1 MADAAAAAVTR
12 LVDLAS
18 PIGRLGA
25 DEILDRFVSWSSGRG
40 LVPYPAQEEAFLE
53 LLAGKHVVLATP
65 TGSGKSLVATLLHF
79 KAMCEGRRSFYTS
92 PVKALVSE
100 KFFALCADFGPENVG
115 MLTGDASINSAAPII
130 CCTAEVLAN
139 MALRQG
145 PALDAP
151 YVVMDEFH
159 FYSDPQR
166 GVAWQV
172 PLLVLPGTTFLLMSA
187 TLGDTRE
194 IRLDLARRSGR
205 EVTLVASDERP
216 VPLDFAYCETPLHE
230 TVEGLLESGRAPI
243 YVVSFTQREAA
254 ELAQALTS
262 LNVATRPERVKLGL
276 AIGDFA
282 FDTAYGK
289 ELSRIVRA
297 GIGIHHAG
305 LLPKYRL
312 LVEQLAQQGLLK
324 VISGTDTLGVG
335 VNIPI
340 RTVLF
345 TKLAKFDGRRVGALS
360 VREFRQISGRAGRK
374 GFDERGSVVCQA
386 PEHVIE
392 NKRMRA
398 RANKPGGKKRKA
410 EVTKKPPPGFV
421 GWNEESFRRL
431 IERPPEPL
439 LSRFRVTHGML
450 LLVLRQA
457 EDDADPRRG
466 YREVA
471 ALVARSHESD
481 ARKRRIL
488 RESAQLFRG
497 LRAADIVR
505 VERDPGTR
513 RRRVRVAD
521 DLQWDFSL
529 HHALSLYVVEALSY
543 VEARDEA
550 FAHELLSLVEAVLE
564 DPRAILWKQMDR
576 IKSELFAQLKADGV
590 PYEERIRRLDEVQ
603 PRAPSR
609 TFIEET
615 FDLFARRHPWV
626 RHQDVNPKSIA
637 REMYE
642 GYYSFDHYVRFY
654 GLQRMEGLLLR
665 YVSQVYNTFVQT
677 VPEGARTEAVDDAI
691 AYFRAMLERVDS
703 SLVDEWESLIN
714 PASSRAEAAPAAA
727 TAARVYDLARDER
740 ALRARARAEL
750 HRLVRALAD
759 RDWEEAAACVR
770 PDPEEPWT
778 PKRFERALADFFAQH
793 EEIVFTPASRS
804 AEWTRIVADGPRR
817 WHVTQVLVDPADDN
831 DWFISGEIDLAAE
844 TEPVGPLLRLS
855 QIGT

>member
-1 MADAAAAAVTR
+1 MAEPAAASR

-18 PIGRLGA
+18 PIGRLSPG
-25 DEILDRFVSWSSGRG
+25 EILDRFVAWSSARG

-65 TGSGKSLVATLLHF
+65 TGSGKSLVAALLHF

-100 KFFALCADFGPENVG
+100 KFFALCADFGAENVG

-145 PALDAP
+145 AALDAP
-151 YVVMDEFH
+151 YVVSDEFH

-172 PLLVLPGTTFLLMSA
+172 PLLVLPNTTFLLMSA

-194 IRLDLARRSGR
+194 IRRDLERRSRR
-205 EVTLVASDERP
+205 EVALVASDERP
-216 VPLDFAYCETPLHE
+216 VPLDFAWCETPLHE
-230 TVEGLLESGRAPI
+230 TVEGLLEAGKAPI

-262 LNVATRPERVKLGL
+262 LKVATRPERQKLGE

-289 ELSRIVRA
+289 EMARIVRA

-345 TKLAKFDGRRVGALS
+345 TKLAKFDGRKVGALS
-360 VREFRQISGRAGRK
+360 VREFRQISGRAGRR
-374 GFDERGSVVCQA
+374 GFDVRGSVVCQA

-398 RANKPGGKKRKA
+398 RASQPGGKKRKH

-421 GWNEESFRRL
+421 GWNEETFRRL
-431 IERPPEPL
+431 IERQPEPL
-439 LSRFRVTHGML
+439 VSRFRVSHGML
-450 LLVLRQA
+450 ILVLRHA
-457 EDDADPRRG
+457 EDNDDARRG
-466 YREVA
+466 YRDVA
-471 ALVARSHESD
+471 ALIGESHESD
-481 ARKRRIL
+481 ARKRHLL

-505 VERDPGTR
+505 LERERGR
-513 RRRVRVAD
+513 AGRRVRLAD

-529 HHALSLYVVEALSY
+529 HHALSLYVVEAISY
-543 VEARDEA
+543 IEEREQAY
-550 FAHELLSLVEAVLE
+550 AHELLSIVEAVLE
-564 DPRAILWKQMDR
+564 DPRALLFRQVDR
-576 IKSELFAQLKADGV
+576 VKSELFARLKADGV
-590 PYEERIRRLDEVQ
+590 PYEERMRRLDEVE
-603 PRAPSR
+603 PPAPSR
-609 TFIEET
+609 AFIEQT
-615 FDLFARRHPWV
+615 FELFARRHPWV
-626 RHQDVNPKSIA
+626 RHQDVHPKSIA

-665 YVSQVYNTFVQT
+665 YVSQVYGTIVQT
-677 VPEGARTEAVDDAI
+677 VPEGARTEAVLDAI

-703 SLVDEWESLIN
+703 SLVDEWESLVA
-714 PASSRAEAAPAAA
+714 PASARGAEPEPAP
-727 TAARVYDLARDER
+727 TPARVYDLARDER

-750 HRLVRALAD
+750 HRLVRALAE
-759 RDWEEAAACVR
+759 RDWEEAVACVR
-770 PDPEEPWT
+770 PDPDDPWT
-778 PKRFERALADFFAQH
+778 PQRFERALADFFAQH
-793 EEIVFTPASRS
+793 DQIVFTPASRS
-804 AEWTRIVADGPRR
+804 AEWTRIEADGPRR
-817 WHVTQVLVDPADDN
+817 FTVTQVLVDPADDN
-831 DWFISGEIDLAAE
+831 DWFIAGEIDLAAE

-855 QIGT
+855 RIGT

>member
-1 MADAAAAAVTR
+1 MAEFADAAR

-18 PIGRLGA
+18 PIGRLSA
-25 DEILDRFVSWSSGRG
+25 EEILDRFVSWSSARG

-115 MLTGDASINSAAPII
+115 MLTGDASINSAAPIV

-145 PALDAP
+145 GALDAP
-151 YVVMDEFH
+151 YAVMDEFH

-194 IRLDLARRSGR
+194 IRRDLESRSGR
-205 EVTLVASDERP
+205 AVALVASDDRP

-230 TVEGLLESGRAPI
+230 TVETLLEAGKAPV

-262 LNVATRPERVKLGL
+262 LNVASRPERVKIGEAL
-276 AIGDFA
+276 GDFA

-360 VREFRQISGRAGRK
+360 AREFRQIGGRAGRK
-374 GFDERGSVVCQA
+374 GFDVRGSVVCQA

-392 NKRMRA
+392 NKRLRA
-398 RANKPGGKKRKA
+398 RASKPGGKKRKH
-410 EVTKKPPPGFV
+410 EVTRKPPPGFV
-421 GWNEESFRRL
+421 GWNEETFQRL
-431 IERPPEPL
+431 IDRSPEPL
-439 LSRFRVTHGML
+439 VSRFRVTHGML
-450 LLVLRQA
+450 ILLLRQA

-466 YREVA
+466 WRSVA
-471 ALVARSHESD
+471 ELIGRSHEAD

-488 RESAQLFRG
+488 REAAQLFRG
-497 LRAADIVR
+497 LRSADIVR
-505 VERDPGTR
+505 VERDAASG
-513 RRRVRVAD
+513 RRRVRVAE

-529 HHALSLYVVEALSY
+529 HHALSLYVVEAISY
-543 VEARDEA
+543 IEARDEE

-564 DPRAILWKQMDR
+564 DPRAILFKQMDR
-576 IKSELFAQLKADGV
+576 VKSELIAQWKADGV

-603 PRAPSR
+603 PVVPSR
-609 TFIEET
+609 AFIEET

-626 RHQDVNPKSIA
+626 RHQDVHPKSIA

-654 GLQRMEGLLLR
+654 GLQRIEGLLLR
-665 YVSQVYNTFVQT
+665 YVSQVYGTIVQT
-677 VPEGARTEAVDDAI
+677 VPEGARTEAVHDVI

-703 SLVDEWESLIN
+703 SLVDEWESLID
-714 PASSRAEAAPAAA
+714 PASRSTEPAPAA
-727 TAARVYDLARDER
+727 TPARVYDLARDDR

-770 PDPEEPWT
+770 PDPDDPWT
-778 PKRFERALADFFAQH
+778 AKRFERELGDFFALH
-793 EEIVFTPASRS
+793 DEIVFTQAARS

-817 WHVTQVLVDPADDN
+817 WTVTQVLLDPAEDN
-831 DWFISGEIDLAAE
+831 DWFIAGEIDLGAE

-855 QIGT
+855 RIGT

>member
-1 MADAAAAAVTR
+1 VAEPADAVR

-18 PIGRLGA
+18 PIGRLSA
-25 DEILDRFVSWSSGRG
+25 DEILDRFVTWSSDRG

-100 KFFALCADFGPENVG
+100 KFFALCADFGAENVG
-115 MLTGDASINSAAPII
+115 MLTGDASINSAAPIV

-145 PALDAP
+145 IALDAP

-194 IRLDLARRSGR
+194 IRRDLEARSGR
-205 EVTLVASDERP
+205 AVALVASDERP

-230 TVEGLLESGRAPI
+230 TVEALLEAGKGPV

-262 LNVATRPERVKLGL
+262 LNVATRPERVKLGEAL
-276 AIGDFA
+276 GDFA

-392 NKRMRA
+392 NKRMRQ
-398 RANKPGGKKRKA
+398 RASKPGGKKRKH

-421 GWNEESFRRL
+421 GWNEETFRRL
-431 IERPPEPL
+431 IERSPEPL
-439 LSRFRVTHGML
+439 VSRFRVTHGML
-450 LLVLRQA
+450 ILLLRQA
-457 EDDADPRRG
+457 EDEADPRRG
-466 YREVA
+466 WRSVA
-471 ALVARSHESD
+471 ELIARSHESD
-481 ARKRRIL
+481 ARKHRIL
-488 RESAQLFRG
+488 REAAQLFRG

-505 VERDPGTR
+505 VERDAGTG

-529 HHALSLYVVEALSY
+529 HHALSLYVVEAISY
-543 VEARDEA
+543 IEARDEE

-564 DPRAILWKQMDR
+564 DPRAILWKQLDR
-576 IKSELFAQLKADGV
+576 IKSELFAQLKAEGV

-603 PRAPSR
+603 PLAPSR
-609 TFIEET
+609 AFIEET

-626 RHQDVNPKSIA
+626 RHQDVHPKSIA

-654 GLQRMEGLLLR
+654 GLQRIEGLLLR
-665 YVSQVYNTFVQT
+665 YVSQVYGTIVQT
-677 VPEGARTEAVDDAI
+677 VPEGARTEAVHDVI
-691 AYFRAMLERVDS
+691 AYFRTMLERVDS
-703 SLVDEWESLIN
+703 SLVDEWESLIG
-714 PASSRAEAAPAAA
+714 PGARSAEPAPAA
-727 TAARVYDLARDER
+727 TPARVYDLARDER

-759 RDWEEAAACVR
+759 RDFEEAAACVR
-770 PDPEEPWT
+770 RDPEDPWT
-778 PKRFERALADFFAQH
+778 AKRFEQALAEFFVQH

-804 AEWTRIVADGPRR
+804 AEWTRIAADGPRR
-817 WHVTQVLVDPADDN
+817 WTVTQVLVDPADDN
-831 DWFISGEIDLAAE
+831 DWFIAGEIDLLAE

-855 QIGT
+855 RIGT

>member
-1 MADAAAAAVTR
+1 MAEGDASPR

-18 PIGRLGA
+18 PIGRLEA
-25 DEILDRFVSWSSGRG
+25 DEVLDRFVSWSSERG

-53 LLAGKHVVLATP
+53 ILAGKHVVLSTP
-65 TGSGKSLVATLLHF
+65 TGSGKSLVATLFHF

-100 KFFALCADFGPENVG
+100 KFFALCQDFGPENVG
-115 MLTGDASINSAAPII
+115 MLTGDASINSAAPIV
-130 CCTAEVLAN
+130 CCTVEVLAN

-145 PALDAP
+145 TDLDVP

-172 PLLVLPGTTFLLMSA
+172 PLLVMPRATFLLMSA
-187 TLGDTRE
+187 TLGDTTE
-194 IRLDLARRSGR
+194 IRRDLEQRSGR
-205 EVTLVASDERP
+205 PVALVSSSERP

-230 TVEGLLESGRAPI
+230 TVEELIEAGKAPI

-262 LNVATRPERVKLGL
+262 LNVASRPERVRIGEAL
-276 AIGDFA
+276 GDFA

-312 LVEQLAQQGLLK
+312 LVEQLAQRGLLK

-360 VREFRQISGRAGRK
+360 VREFRQIGGRAGRK

-392 NKRMRA
+392 NRRLRERA
-398 RANKPGGKKRKA
+398 TKSGGKKRKR
-410 EVTKKPPPGFV
+410 EVTRKPPPGFV
-421 GWNEESFRRL
+421 GWNEETFERL
-431 IERPPEPL
+431 IERSPEPL
-439 LSRFRVTHGML
+439 VSRFRVTHGMIVL
-450 LLVLRQA
+450 LLRRA
-457 EDDADPRRG
+457 EDDPDPRGGWRA
-466 YREVA
+466 VA
-471 ALVARSHESD
+471 DLIARSHESD
-481 ARKRRIL
+481 PRKRRIL
-488 RESAQLFRG
+488 REAAQLFRG

-505 VERDPGTR
+505 VERDPTTG
-513 RRRVRVAD
+513 RRRVRVAE

-529 HHALSLYVVEALSY
+529 HHALSLYVVEAISY
-543 VEARDEA
+543 IEARDAA
-550 FAHELLSLVEAVLE
+550 FANEVLSLVEAVLE
-564 DPRAILWKQMDR
+564 DPRAILFRQLDR
-576 IKSELFAQLKADGV
+576 IKSELMVQLKAEGV

-603 PRAPSR
+603 PLAPSR
-609 TFIEET
+609 AFIEQT
-615 FDLFARRHPWV
+615 FDFFARKHPWV
-626 RHQDVNPKSIA
+626 RHQDVHPKSIA

-642 GYYSFDHYVRFY
+642 GYFSFDHYVRFY
-654 GLQRMEGLLLR
+654 GLQRIEGLLLR
-665 YVSQVYNTFVQT
+665 YVSQVYGTIVQT
-677 VPEGARTEAVDDAI
+677 VPEGAKTEAVHDVI
-691 AYFRAMLERVDS
+691 AYFRTMLERVDS
-703 SLVDEWESLIN
+703 SLVDEWESLMHPGARRTGAT
-714 PASSRAEAAPAAA
+714 PAPVP
-727 TAARVYDLARDER
+727 TRVYDLARDER

-750 HRLVRALAD
+750 HRLVRALAE
-759 RDWEEAAACVR
+759 RDWAEAAASVHAD
-770 PDPEEPWT
+770 PDDPWT
-778 PKRFERALADFFAQH
+778 PERFERALAPYFAQH
-793 EEIVFTPASRS
+793 GELLFTHAARH
-804 AEWTRIVADGPRR
+804 AEWTRIESDGPRR
-817 WHVTQVLVDPADDN
+817 WTVTQVLLDPSDAN
-831 DWFISGEIDLAAE
+831 DWFIAGEIDLARE

-855 QIGT
+855 AIGT

>member
-1 MADAAAAAVTR
+1 MTEAPKTPR
-12 LVDLAS
+12 LVDLTS

-25 DEILDRFVSWSSGRG
+25 DEILDRFVGWSSARG
-40 LVPYPAQEEAFLE
+40 LVPYAAQEEAFLE
-53 LLAGKHVVLATP
+53 LLGGKHVVLATP

-100 KFFALCADFGPENVG
+100 KFFALCADFGPENIG

-145 PALDAP
+145 TALDVP

-159 FYSDPQR
+159 FYSDAQR

-194 IRLDLARRSGR
+194 IRRDLEARSGR
-205 EVTLVASDERP
+205 AVALIASDERP
-216 VPLDFAYCETPLHE
+216 VPLDFAWCDTPLHE
-230 TVEGLLESGRAPI
+230 TVEALIEAGKAPV

-262 LNVATRPERVKLGL
+262 LQIASRPERVKIGEAL
-276 AIGDFA
+276 GDFA
-282 FDTAYGK
+282 FDSAYGK

-360 VREFRQISGRAGRK
+360 VREFRQIGGRAGRK
-374 GFDERGSVVCQA
+374 GFDDRGSVVCQA

-392 NKRMRA
+392 NKRMRE
-398 RANKPGGKKRKA
+398 RSSKPGGKKRKSQ
-410 EVTKKPPPGFV
+410 VTRKPPPGFV
-421 GWNEESFRRL
+421 GWNEETFARL
-431 IERPPEPL
+431 IERSPEPL
-439 LSRFRVTHGML
+439 VSRFRVSHGML
-450 LLVLRQA
+450 LLLLRQA
-457 EDDADPRRG
+457 EADPDPRRG
-466 YREVA
+466 WRAVA
-471 ALVARSHESD
+471 ELVGRSHEND

-488 RESAQLFRG
+488 REAAQLFRG

-505 VERDPGTR
+505 VERDAATG

-529 HHALSLYVVEALSY
+529 HHVLSLYVVEAISY
-543 VEARDEA
+543 IEARDEA
-550 FAHELLSLVEAVLE
+550 FAHEVLSLVEAVIE
-564 DPRAILWKQMDR
+564 DPRAILLRQLDR
-576 IKSELFAQLKADGV
+576 IKSELFAQLKAEGV
-590 PYEERIRRLDEVQ
+590 PYEERIRRLDDVQ
-603 PRAPSR
+603 PLAPSR
-609 TFIEET
+609 AFIEQT
-615 FDLFARRHPWV
+615 FDFFARRHPWV
-626 RHQDVNPKSIA
+626 RHQDVHPKSIA

-642 GYYSFDHYVRFY
+642 GYFSFDHYVRFY

-665 YVSQVYNTFVQT
+665 YLSQVYGTIVQT
-677 VPEGARTEAVDDAI
+677 VPEGAKTEAVHDLI
-691 AYFRAMLERVDS
+691 AFFRALIERVDS
-703 SLVDEWESLIN
+703 SLVDEWESLMA
-714 PASSRAEAAPAAA
+714 PDARRAEAASAPAP
-727 TAARVYDLARDER
+727 ARVYDLARDER

-750 HRLVRALAD
+750 HRLVRALAE

-770 PDPEEPWT
+770 PDPDDPWT
-778 PKRFERALADFFAQH
+778 AQRFERALAPFFSQH
-793 EEIVFTPASRS
+793 GELVFTQASRH
-804 AEWTRIVADGPRR
+804 AEWTRIEAAGPRH
-817 WHVTQVLVDPADDN
+817 WTVTQVLLDPATEN
-831 DWFISGEIDLAAE
+831 DWFIAGEIDLGLE

-855 QIGT
+855 RIGS

>member
-1 MADAAAAAVTR
+1 MADGPIAAR

-18 PIGRLGA
+18 PIGRLSA
-25 DEILDRFVSWSSGRG
+25 SEILDRFVSWSSARG
-40 LVPYPAQEEAFLE
+40 LVPYPTQEEAFLE
-53 LLAGKHVVLATP
+53 LLDGKHVVLSTP

-115 MLTGDASINSAAPII
+115 MLTGDASINSGAPII

-145 PALDAP
+145 DALDAP
-151 YVVMDEFH
+151 FVVMDEFH

-194 IRLDLARRSGR
+194 IRRDLEARSGR
-205 EVTLVASDERP
+205 AVALVASDERP

-230 TVEGLLESGRAPI
+230 TVEALLEAGKAPI

-262 LNVATRPERVKLGL
+262 LNVATRPERVKLGEAL
-276 AIGDFA
+276 GDFA

-374 GFDERGSVVCQA
+374 GFDDRGSVVCQA

-398 RANKPGGKKRKA
+398 RASKPGGKKRKS
-410 EVTKKPPPGFV
+410 EVTRKPPPGFV
-421 GWNEESFRRL
+421 GWNEETFQRL
-431 IERPPEPL
+431 IERSPEPL
-439 LSRFRVTHGML
+439 VSRFRVTHGML
-450 LLVLRQA
+450 LLLLRQA
-457 EDDADPRRG
+457 EDDADPRCG
-466 YREVA
+466 WREVA
-471 ALVARSHESD
+471 ALIGRSHESGT
-481 ARKRRIL
+481 RKRRIL
-488 RESAQLFRG
+488 REAAQLFRG

-505 VERDPGTR
+505 VERDAATG

-529 HHALSLYVVEALSY
+529 HHALSLYVVEAISY
-543 VEARDEA
+543 IEARDEA
-550 FAHELLSLVEAVLE
+550 FAHEVLSLVEAVLE
-564 DPRAILWKQMDR
+564 DPRAILFRQMDR
-576 IKSELFAQLKADGV
+576 IKSELFAQWKAEGV

-603 PRAPSR
+603 PLAPSR
-609 TFIEET
+609 AFIEET

-626 RHQDVNPKSIA
+626 RHEDVHPKSIA

-642 GYYSFDHYVRFY
+642 GYYSFDHYVVFY
-654 GLQRMEGLLLR
+654 GLQRIEGLLLR
-665 YVSQVYNTFVQT
+665 YISQVHGTIVQT
-677 VPEGARTEAVDDAI
+677 VPEGARTEAVHDAI

-703 SLVDEWESLIN
+703 SLVDEWESLID
-714 PASSRAEAAPAAA
+714 PTSRRAETAPAA
-727 TAARVYDLARDER
+727 TPARVYDLARDER
-740 ALRARARAEL
+740 SLRARARAEL

-770 PDPEEPWT
+770 PDPDEPWT
-778 PKRFERALADFFAQH
+778 AKRFERALADFFAQH
-793 EEIVFTPASRS
+793 GEIVFTQAARS
-804 AEWTRIVADGPRR
+804 ADWTRIVADGPRR
-817 WHVTQVLVDPADDN
+817 FTVTQVLLDPADDN
-831 DWFISGEIDLAAE
+831 DWFISGEIDLLAE

-855 QIGT
+855 RIGT

>member
-1 MADAAAAAVTR
+1 MAEPAGAAR

-18 PIGRLGA
+18 PIGRLSD
-25 DEILDRFVSWSSGRG
+25 DEILDRFVTWSSGRG

-100 KFFALCADFGPENVG
+100 KFFALCADFGAENVG
-115 MLTGDASINSAAPII
+115 MLTGDASINSAAPIV

-145 PALDAP
+145 GALDAP
-151 YVVMDEFH
+151 YVVMDEFY

-194 IRLDLARRSGR
+194 IRRDLEARSGR
-205 EVTLVASDERP
+205 AVALVASDERP

-230 TVEGLLESGRAPI
+230 TVEALLEAGKGPV

-262 LNVATRPERVKLGL
+262 LNVATRPERVKLGEAL
-276 AIGDFA
+276 GDFA

-289 ELSRIVRA
+289 ELARIVRA

-312 LVEQLAQQGLLK
+312 LIEQLAQQGLLK

-360 VREFRQISGRAGRK
+360 AREFRQISGRAGRK

-386 PEHVIE
+386 PEYVIE

-398 RANKPGGKKRKA
+398 RAGKPGGKKRKH

-421 GWNEESFRRL
+421 GWNEETFQRL
-431 IERPPEPL
+431 IERSPEPL
-439 LSRFRVTHGML
+439 VSRFRVSHGML
-450 LLVLRQA
+450 ILLLRQA
-457 EDDADPRRG
+457 EDEADPRRG
-466 YREVA
+466 WRSVA
-471 ALVARSHESD
+471 ELIARSHESD

-488 RESAQLFRG
+488 REAAQLFRG

-505 VERDPGTR
+505 IERDAGTG

-529 HHALSLYVVEALSY
+529 HHALSLYVVEAISY
-543 VEARDEA
+543 IEARDEA

-564 DPRAILWKQMDR
+564 NPRAILWKQLDR
-576 IKSELFAQLKADGV
+576 IKSELFAQWKADGV

-603 PRAPSR
+603 PLAPSR
-609 TFIEET
+609 AFIEET

-626 RHQDVNPKSIA
+626 RHQDVHPKSIA

-654 GLQRMEGLLLR
+654 GLQRSEGLLLR
-665 YVSQVYNTFVQT
+665 YVSQVYGTIVQT
-677 VPEGARTEAVDDAI
+677 VPEGARTEAVHNVI
-691 AYFRAMLERVDS
+691 AYFRTMLERVDS
-703 SLVDEWESLIN
+703 SLVDEWESLIGPGSRSAE
-714 PASSRAEAAPAAA
+714 PAPTSTP
-727 TAARVYDLARDER
+727 ARVYDLARDER

-759 RDWEEAAACVR
+759 RDFEEAAACVR
-770 PDPEEPWT
+770 PDPDDPWT
-778 PKRFERALADFFAQH
+778 AKRFEQALADFFAQH
-793 EEIVFTPASRS
+793 GEIVFTQASRS

-817 WHVTQVLVDPADDN
+817 WTVTQVLLDPADDN
-831 DWFISGEIDLAAE
+831 DWFIAGEIDLLAE

-855 QIGT
+855 RIGT

>member
-1 MADAAAAAVTR
+1 MARAAASMR

-18 PIGRLGA
+18 PIGRLDA
-25 DEILDRFVSWSSGRG
+25 DEILARFVDWSSERG

-53 LLAGKHVVLATP
+53 LVAGKHVVLSTP

-100 KFFALCADFGPENVG
+100 KFFALCQDFGPENVG
-115 MLTGDASINSAAPII
+115 MLTGDASINPAAPII

-139 MALRQG
+139 MALRSG

-159 FYSDPQR
+159 FYSDAQR
-166 GVAWQV
+166 GAAWQV
-172 PLLVLPGTTFLLMSA
+172 PLLLLPDTTFLLMSA

-194 IRLDLARRSGR
+194 IRRDLELRSGR
-205 EVTLVASDERP
+205 PVALVASSERP
-216 VPLDFAYCETPLHE
+216 VPLDYAWCETPLHE
-230 TVEGLLESGRAPI
+230 TVQALLESGKAPI

-262 LNVATRPERVKLGL
+262 LNVTSRAERLEIGAAL
-276 AIGDFA
+276 GDFE

-312 LVEQLAQQGLLK
+312 RVEQLAQQGLLK

-374 GFDERGSVVCQA
+374 GFDEHGSVVCQA

-392 NKRMRA
+392 NKRMRE
-398 RANKPGGKKRKA
+398 RSSKPGGKKRKR
-410 EVTKKPPPGFV
+410 EVTRKPPPGFV
-421 GWNEESFRRL
+421 GWSEESFERL
-431 IERPPEPL
+431 IERVPEPL
-439 LSRFRVTHGML
+439 VSRFRVSHGMIL
-450 LLVLRQA
+450 LLLRRA
-457 EDDADPRRG
+457 EDDPDPRGGWRA
-466 YREVA
+466 VA
-471 ALVARSHESD
+471 DLIARSHESE

-488 RESAQLFRG
+488 REAAQLFRG

-505 VERDPGTR
+505 VERDAATG

-521 DLQWDFSL
+521 DLQWGFSL
-529 HHALSLYVVEALSY
+529 HHALSLYVVEAISY
-543 VEARDEA
+543 IEARDEA
-550 FAHELLSLVEAVLE
+550 FAFEVLSLVEAVLE
-564 DPRAILWKQMDR
+564 DPRAILFRQLDR
-576 IKSELFAQLKADGV
+576 VKSELFARLKAEGV
-590 PYEERIRRLDEVQ
+590 PYEERIRRLEEVQ
-603 PRAPSR
+603 PPAPSR
-609 TFIEET
+609 DFIEQT

-626 RHQDVNPKSIA
+626 RHQDVHPKSIA

-642 GYYSFDHYVRFY
+642 GYFSFDHYVRFY
-654 GLQRMEGLLLR
+654 GLQRSEGLLLR
-665 YVSQVYNTFVQT
+665 YVSQVYDTIVQT
-677 VPEGARTEAVDDAI
+677 VPEGAKTEAVHDLI
-691 AYFRAMLERVDS
+691 AYFRTMLERVDS
-703 SLVDEWESLIN
+703 SLVDEWERLLN
-714 PASSRAEAAPAAA
+714 PAARTADAAPAPMP
-727 TAARVYDLARDER
+727 TRVYDLARDER

-750 HRLVRALAD
+750 HRLVRALAE
-759 RDWEEAAACVR
+759 RDWAEACACVR
-770 PDPEEPWT
+770 ADPEDPWT
-778 PKRFERALADFFAQH
+778 PERFERALAAFFAQH
-793 EEIVFTPASRS
+793 GELVFSQAARHS
-804 AEWTRIVADGPRR
+804 EWTRIRPDGPRR
-817 WHVTQVLVDPADDN
+817 WAVTQVLLDPSDEN
-831 DWFISGEIDLAAE
+831 DWFIAGEIDLALE
-844 TEPVGPLLRLS
+844 TEPVGPLLRLRT
-855 QIGT
+855 IGS